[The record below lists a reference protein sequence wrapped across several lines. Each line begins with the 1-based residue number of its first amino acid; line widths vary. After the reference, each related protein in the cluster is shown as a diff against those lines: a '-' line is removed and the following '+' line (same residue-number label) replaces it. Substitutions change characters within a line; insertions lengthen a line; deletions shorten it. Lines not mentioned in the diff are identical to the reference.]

1 MIDDETKYTVSQI
14 IEFCHELEVVIIE
27 RKKTIDFLYHSGKM
41 TDDLIS
47 EIRML
52 RPEHQL
58 TGPELDYGVGRKGYV
73 YQFRKLVFE
82 RYWCYIKI
90 KIKIGENR
98 VVVVLSFHEEDC

>member
-1 MIDDETKYTVSQI
+1 MIDDETKYTVSQVVD
-14 IEFCHELEVVIIE
+14 FCHELEIIIVDRRKTKEFLRLCGKVKEDVI
-27 RKKTIDFLYHSGKM
+27 D
-41 TDDLIS
+41 

-98 VVVVLSFHEEDC
+98 VVVVLSFHEEVC